1 MGPNVQL
8 LPEPRSRRYRD
19 DAAAR
24 AEEPARQ
31 EREMARM
38 AHRDLEMARLQQ
50 AIGNMH
56 TASANSAHAI
66 AAVGRSEIV
75 ANPPAKRIC
84 RSNASNPLPEPA
96 VVGAVSKAK
105 SVVSARQPTL
115 VASATVVFPSTWFP
129 LLSDPAG
136 LVTRASYERPPLGFL
151 ERLGHPTEQEL
162 LAAAAWDRRVGLRPV
177 GLPTAAAEPTEAEL
191 FAELSTAAAEAE
203 LFAELPTAAASMAD
217 VSEAAFPMAPAAE
230 PPAAAEPSAAAFPM
244 PPSPETPA
252 ELLPTYEEMMSRAR
266 ALDDWNKGLDEAR
279 TYNPHPI
286 SY

>member
-1 MGPNVQL
+1 MYYMCALPCNKVAIRRGGVEVGPNVHL

-24 AEEPARQ
+24 AEETARQ

-38 AHRDLEMARLQQ
+38 AHRDLEMARLRQ

-66 AAVGRSEIV
+66 AAVGLSEIV

-96 VVGAVSKAK
+96 VVGAASKAK

-151 ERLGHPTEQEL
+151 ERLEHPTEQEL

-203 LFAELPTAAASMAD
+203 LFAELPTAAA
-217 VSEAAFPMAPAAE
+217 AE
-230 PPAAAEPSAAAFPM
+230 PPAAAEPSAAAFPV

-252 ELLPTYEEMMSRAR
+252 EELPTYEEMMSRAR
-266 ALDDWNKGLDEAR
+266 ALDDWKL
-279 TYNPHPI
+279 
-286 SY
+286 